1 MHINSYS
8 RTSQTPAS
16 FRIEKKRFALEQIFL
31 KGIKNNIE
39 MGKRVEKKA
48 RKKTIYNK
56 NIGKKTKENNMFGE

>member
-16 FRIEKKRFALEQIFL
+16 FRIGKKRFALEQIFL

-39 MGKRVEKKA
+39 MGKRVEKGK
-48 RKKTIYNK
+48 KKTIYNK